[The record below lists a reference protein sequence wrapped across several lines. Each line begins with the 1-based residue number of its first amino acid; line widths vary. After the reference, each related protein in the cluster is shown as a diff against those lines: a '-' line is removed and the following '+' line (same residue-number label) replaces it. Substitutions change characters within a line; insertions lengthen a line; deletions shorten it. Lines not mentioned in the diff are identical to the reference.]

1 MKEKLVIFMIYMVFL
16 GGVLAKLLQH
26 LIRWHSVLIML
37 AATIH
42 FVLIWSR
49 LKSNGAYE
57 I

>member
-42 FVLIWSR
+42 FVL
-49 LKSNGAYE
+49 
-57 I
+57 